1 MWHLLL
7 LLITPSHDL
16 KRTWGKDQT
25 KTALDQS
32 IYFCKTIARK
42 EATSQIWI
50 PVIHWWEDTLWL
62 KALNKKY
69 SKVSTWFTH
78 SSQTFPPLLV
88 GNNDGAWHHQIQ
100 TKSAS
105 SKSAFKIN
113 TTIYV
118 NHFIGIYAIKVN
130 SCPEKERD
138 EEKREV
144 KHGCLARAN
153 LKNNSSSGFPAV
165 SYSRVNSA
173 STNYRRNYY
182 KI

>member
-1 MWHLLL
+1 M
-7 LLITPSHDL
+7 
-16 KRTWGKDQT
+16 
-25 KTALDQS
+25 
-32 IYFCKTIARK
+32 
-42 EATSQIWI
+42 
-50 PVIHWWEDTLWL
+50 
-62 KALNKKY
+62 
-69 SKVSTWFTH
+69 
-78 SSQTFPPLLV
+78 
-88 GNNDGAWHHQIQ
+88 WHHQIQ

-165 SYSRVNSA
+165 SYIFIHFNIMPIKRQGKQAVELHHTVKA
-173 STNYRRNYY
+173 M
-182 KI
+182 